1 MRMLIVSVAYMY
13 MVADF
18 EEGDGA
24 DTVDVGGD
32 EVGSPLKC

>member
-1 MRMLIVSVAYMY
+1 MRMLIVSVAYIY

-24 DTVDVGGD
+24 DTVGD
-32 EVGSPLKC
+32 LY

>member
-24 DTVDVGGD
+24 DTVGGD